1 MEIYNS
7 YLLIMEI
14 ITLIIIGIIS
24 RLVPHLPN
32 MTPVGATALFSS
44 AKFGMKKG
52 MIILFTT
59 MLITDIVIGLHPVMW
74 ATYGSF
80 MITLCIGWWVQ
91 RKYSLSR
98 FMKGTFISSIVFFA
112 ITNFA
117 VWLVPGGMYA
127 KTLTGL
133 IHCYVTALPFF
144 RNSLIGDFFYGFI
157 FYYGYEVVKYWNK
170 QRHKILSVNNIH
182 I

>member
-1 MEIYNS
+1 
-7 YLLIMEI
+7 MEI
-14 ITLIIIGIIS
+14 ITLTIIGIIS

-44 AKFGMKKG
+44 AKFGIKKG
-52 MIILFTT
+52 MVILLAT
-59 MLITDIVIGLHPVMW
+59 MLITDVLIGLHPVMW

-80 MITLCIGWWVQ
+80 MITLLIGWWVQ

-98 FMKGTFISSIVFFA
+98 FMTGILVSSIVFFI

-117 VWLVPGGMYA
+117 VWLVPLPSGMYA

-133 IHCYVTALPFF
+133 IHCYVMALPFF

-157 FYYGYEVVKYWNK
+157 FYYGYELVKYVNVQHHTALVVNK
-170 QRHKILSVNNIH
+170 IH

>member
-1 MEIYNS
+1 
-7 YLLIMEI
+7 MEI
-14 ITLIIIGIIS
+14 ITLTIIGIIS

-52 MIILFTT
+52 MIILLLT
-59 MLITDIVIGLHPVMW
+59 MLISDVLIGLHPVMW

-80 MITLCIGWWVQ
+80 MITILIGWWVQ
-91 RKYSLSR
+91 KKYSLSR
-98 FMKGTFISSIVFFA
+98 FMTGTFISSIVFFI

-117 VWLVPGGMYA
+117 VWLVPNGMYA

-133 IHCYVTALPFF
+133 IHCYIMALPFF
-144 RNSLIGDFFYGFI
+144 RNSLIGDFFYGFM
-157 FYYGYEVVKYWNK
+157 FYYGYEVVKYWNI
-170 QRHKILSVNNIH
+170 HKHTAVVTEKFRI
-182 I
+182 